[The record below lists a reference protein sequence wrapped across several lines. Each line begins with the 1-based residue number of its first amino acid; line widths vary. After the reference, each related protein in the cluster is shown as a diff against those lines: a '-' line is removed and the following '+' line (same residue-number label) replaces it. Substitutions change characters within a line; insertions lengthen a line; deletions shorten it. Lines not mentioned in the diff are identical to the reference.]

1 MRVINLYVKIE
12 KKIAFESVKFDLIF
26 FFFKK
31 SRLLMLLQP
40 KIKPKIQHTYFH
52 QIFIK

>member
-26 FFFKK
+26 FFLR
-31 SRLLMLLQP
+31 SP
-40 KIKPKIQHTYFH
+40 DC
-52 QIFIK
+52 

>member
-12 KKIAFESVKFDLIF
+12 KKIAFESVEF

-31 SRLLMLLQP
+31 SKSIILLQP